1 MIENALDAHNKPLRK
16 KIEVKLMGLRQQ
28 LSKKDNAKH
37 VDESIKESMQ
47 WLKQAETL
55 LTQGSLSNVTIFTAS
70 FIILLREGLEALLV
84 VLALFTILVRSE
96 HKQGRKYLH
105 IGWISAL
112 VAGFL
117 TWYAAEYLIEISGAS
132 REIMEGVAAL
142 LAAVILLF
150 VGFWMHSK
158 SKAGQ
163 WQSYIKQNINHKLKA
178 GSLWGIAG
186 LSFITVYREVFET
199 VLFYQSLILQTQSGQ
214 HLSLLTGFLFGLFIL
229 ALIAW
234 LVIKYSVKMPLAK
247 FFSSTSY
254 IILILAFVLMGKAV
268 AALQEAAVITASTF
282 PLNISFDWLGIYPT
296 WQGLSAQLLVLI
308 IAFILLMQN
317 NEKQP

>member
-1 MIENALDAHNKPLRK
+1 
-16 KIEVKLMGLRQQ
+16 
-28 LSKKDNAKH
+28 
-37 VDESIKESMQ
+37 
-47 WLKQAETL
+47 
-55 LTQGSLSNVTIFTAS
+55 
-70 FIILLREGLEALLV
+70 
-84 VLALFTILVRSE
+84 LALFTILVRSN
-96 HKQGRKYLH
+96 HKRGRKYLH

-117 TWYAAEYLIEISGAS
+117 TWLAAEYLIKISGAS
-132 REIMEGVAAL
+132 REIMEGIAAL
-142 LAAVILLF
+142 LAAIILLF

-163 WQSYIKQNINHKLKA
+163 WQAYIKQTINHKLKT

-199 VLFYQSLILQTQSGQ
+199 VLFYQSLILQTQSNQ
-214 HLSLLTGFLFGLFIL
+214 QIILLAGFLFGLFTL

-234 LVIKYSVKMPLAK
+234 LVIKYSVKMPIAK

-268 AALQEAAVITASTF
+268 AALQEAAVITANTF
-282 PLNISFDWLGIYPT
+282 PLNISFDWLGVYPT

-317 NEKQP
+317 DTKQPS